1 MKFEELSDSQWKF
14 IRFHLPPQP
23 RVGRKRANDRKT
35 INGIL
40 FVLVTGC
47 RWRDVP
53 RRYGSY
59 ITMRKRLRHWSEEGV
74 WDRILSAL
82 REYVY
87 EQGKLSLDIVSVDS
101 TLVDSKKVVN
111 SWNSTAKR
119 EEKALKST
127 PP

>member
-23 RVGRKRANDRKT
+23 RVGRKRADDRKT

-40 FVLVTGC
+40 FVLMTGC

-53 RRYGSY
+53 RCYGSY
-59 ITMRKRLRHWSEEGV
+59 VTMWKRLKRWSKDGV

-82 REYVY
+82 QECAYLK
-87 EQGKLSLDIVSVDS
+87 GKLSLTVVSVDS
-101 TLVDSKKVVN
+101 TLVDSKKVAS
-111 SWNSTAKR
+111 SWNLMVT
-119 EEKALKST
+119 
-127 PP
+127 

>member
-1 MKFEELSDSQWKF
+1 MW
-14 IRFHLPPQP
+14 
-23 RVGRKRANDRKT
+23 
-35 INGIL
+35 
-40 FVLVTGC
+40 
-47 RWRDVP
+47 
-53 RRYGSY
+53 
-59 ITMRKRLRHWSEEGV
+59 KRLRRWSEEGV

-82 REYVY
+82 REYAY

-101 TLVDSKKVVN
+101 TLVDSKKVVS